1 MKDLMR
7 NSFLIIVTCLL
18 LTSCFKMP
26 NDPYIS
32 PLKVPDDFDWKSIEA
47 KKVTIT
53 QVSSVLNE
61 NGDTVA
67 SFLPPGDYGLIV
79 GKTSTLRVVQEAA
92 TAGVPTKALDNIKS
106 KEKIHFPAKDK
117 YATVMFE
124 DLFPDKGDM
133 DMNDIVFGLNI
144 VYYLDKSSNVIAI
157 LINIEPRALGSL
169 AINIGLAAQL
179 SSPNKLNIVQNI
191 SHSDDPALASF
202 FSVTTNSK
210 GYSPELGNIY
220 SQVLPLTG
228 DLRSFFDNTKDL
240 FLNVRNVDVVTPTRD
255 FSALIE
261 IKSANV
267 FPYSSM
273 TFLETTQNGKI
284 NLDIFAVVGNR
295 GKEIHFKGQ
304 RATDLFDFRNFVDT
318 WPKSDFS
325 TVDNWVWA
333 VICDRS
339 IRYNL
344 EYVKIYNAYPNFK
357 VWAEGGG
364 ATNSD
369 WYTPSVDDSLY
380 QKSNYH
386 YIN

>member
-1 MKDLMR
+1 MR
-7 NSFLIIVTCLL
+7 NFFLIIVSCLL

-32 PLKVPDDFDWKSIEA
+32 PLQVPGDFDWKSIEA

-61 NGDTVA
+61 DGDTVA

-79 GKTSTLRVVQEAA
+79 GKTSTLRIVQEAA
-92 TAGVPTKALDNIKS
+92 TPSVQTKAPGDIKS
-106 KEKIHFPAKDK
+106 KEKIYFPAKHK

-124 DLFPDKGDM
+124 DLFPSKGDM

-144 VYYLDKSSNVIAI
+144 TYYLDKSSNVIAFEI
-157 LINIEPRALGSL
+157 SVEPRALGSL

-179 SSPNKLNIVQNI
+179 SSPNKLNIVENI
-191 SHSDDPALASF
+191 SHSRDPALASF
-202 FSVTTNSK
+202 FSVTTNND
-210 GYSPELGNIY
+210 GYSPETGNIY

-228 DLRSFFDNTKDL
+228 DLRTYFDNTKDL
-240 FLNVRNVDVVTPTRD
+240 FLNVRNVDVVTQTEE
-255 FSALIE
+255 FSVLVE

-273 TFLETTQNGKI
+273 TFLETTQTGKI
-284 NLDIFAVVGNR
+284 NLDIFAVVDSR

-304 RATDLFDFRNFVDT
+304 RATDKFDFRYFMAT

-333 VICDRS
+333 VISDQS

-369 WYTPSVDDSLY
+369 WYNPSVSDSLY
-380 QKSNYH
+380 KKSDYN

>member
-1 MKDLMR
+1 
-7 NSFLIIVTCLL
+7 
-18 LTSCFKMP
+18 MP
-26 NDPYIS
+26 DDPYIS
-32 PLKVPDDFDWKSIEA
+32 PLKVPEDFDWKSIEV

-79 GKTSTLRVVQEAA
+79 GKTSTLRVVQEAVAA
-92 TAGVPTKALDNIKS
+92 TVKTKAPDNIKV
-106 KEKIHFPAKDK
+106 KEKIHFPAKHK

-179 SSPNKLNIVQNI
+179 SSPNKLDIVQNI
-191 SHSDDPALASF
+191 SHSSDPALASF
-202 FSVTTNSK
+202 FSVTTNND

-228 DLRSFFDNTKDL
+228 DMRTYFDNTKDL
-240 FLNVRNVDVVTPTRD
+240 FLNVRDVDVVTTTHE
-255 FSALIE
+255 FSVLIE
-261 IKSANV
+261 IKDANV
-267 FPYSSM
+267 FPYSSL

-284 NLDIFAVVGNR
+284 NLDIFAVVDNR

-304 RATDLFDFRNFVDT
+304 RATDKFDFHHFLAT

-333 VICDRS
+333 VICDQS

-364 ATNSD
+364 STNSN
-369 WYTPSVDDSLY
+369 WYIPAVNDSLY
-380 QKSNYH
+380 RKSDYN